1 MGVHEHTG
9 SSHDT
14 ASHALGIPT
23 LQGEHPHQIP
33 QLEINSGKGHY
44 LQERRQEER
53 IFPRQVVEHG
63 GNAERYRD
71 NQGDSGSG
79 KDGIEQFRNGTFGHP
94 LKRGNHA
101 KEKAHRQ
108 EHSVDDKKHL

>member
-1 MGVHEHTG
+1 MMRL
-9 SSHDT
+9 
-14 ASHALGIPT
+14 HALGNPRSVKENIPSN
-23 LQGEHPHQIP
+23 P

-53 IFPRQVVEHG
+53 VFPRQVVEHG

-79 KDGIEQFRNGTFGHP
+79 MDYIEQLCNGTFWTSP
-94 LKRGNHA
+94 KRG
-101 KEKAHRQ
+101 EPC
-108 EHSVDDKKHL
+108 